1 VLTAFAEV
9 EDNLAAQ
16 RLLAEQYRKELAAW
30 QSARKQ
36 FEIAENRY
44 RSGLVSYL
52 PVATAQTAALER
64 ERAVVRLRGQQAVAA
79 IALIK
84 SLGGSF
90 AAQPLSAVARK
101 KEAP

>member
-1 VLTAFAEV
+1 
-9 EDNLAAQ
+9 
-16 RLLAEQYRKELAAW
+16 
-30 QSARKQ
+30 
-36 FEIAENRY
+36 
-44 RSGLVSYL
+44 LVSYL

-90 AAQPLSAVARK
+90 TAQPGAK
-101 KEAP
+101 P